1 MENKDLS
8 KLNEIITDL
17 SIAHEDYKEFLK
29 TYIVD
34 EMYLISKATTTSFKM
49 RAAADKFM
57 GTTTSFIVGAV
68 IFLTLSFWYYQE
80 IFLPLAIAL
89 LIVSAFEL
97 LFVVLSVFLM
107 FYHMFLADNI
117 LTALRTKIHFSN
129 TSKLELDALL
139 LEAKQLEATQEAK

>member
-17 SIAHEDYKEFLK
+17 SVAHEDYKEFLK

-57 GTTTSFIVGAV
+57 GST
-68 IFLTLSFWYYQE
+68 IFLVVGSGMFLLLSHWFYE
-80 IFLPLAIAL
+80 EVLVPMSLGILIAAT
-89 LIVSAFEL
+89 IEL
-97 LFVVLSVFLM
+97 LFVVLSAFLM